1 MKRQRIL
8 ILSFTQ
14 IYRTPR
20 VYRQIVFLK
29 DLYELVVAGFGVF
42 EAEGVEFHQLTEVRP
57 RHIADRFLRKG
68 LRILRLT
75 SRQFEQYYWSIPEVR
90 EVLATFKGSQYDVI
104 IAHDLHTLP
113 VALALA
119 ANNGAKVLLD
129 AHEYEPRHFDNSWR
143 FRMLY
148 QPYWDY
154 ICRRYLPR
162 VDAMIT
168 VCQGIA
174 DEYAR
179 VYGVACDV
187 LTNAPF
193 YEDLSPGPTDAECIR
208 LIHHG
213 GLHPSRKLE
222 NMIFL
227 MDRLDERFHLDL
239 MLLLNSPRYARYLQQ
254 LKELASRRP
263 RIQFC
268 EPVPMP
274 EIARSINQYDL
285 GIYLMSPTNFNNRMA
300 LPNKLFEFIQARL
313 AVAIWPSTEMA
324 RIVREHGCGVI
335 AADFTIEAIA
345 EKLNSLSVQEI
356 ERYKLGSH
364 QAARILSAEN
374 NCRILRGIIADL
386 IGA

>member
-1 MKRQRIL
+1 MKHQRIL

-29 DLYELVVAGFGVF
+29 DMYELVVAGFGVF
-42 EAEGVEFHQLTEVRP
+42 EAEGVEFHQLKEAHP
-57 RHIADRFLRKG
+57 EHLIDRFFQKG
-68 LRILRLT
+68 LRIFRLK
-75 SRQFEQYYWSIPEVR
+75 SRRFEEYYWSIPEVR
-90 EVLATFKGSQYDVI
+90 EVLATFTDSQCDVI

-119 ANNGAKVLLD
+119 AKNGAKVLLD
-129 AHEYEPRHFDNSWR
+129 AHEYEPRHFDDSWR

-154 ICRRYLPR
+154 IGRRYLPR

-174 DEYAR
+174 EEYTR

-193 YEDLSPGPTDAECIR
+193 YEELSPVPTNAECIR

-213 GLHPSRKLE
+213 GLHQSRKIE

-227 MDRLDERFHLDL
+227 MDLLDERFHLDF
-239 MLLLNSPRYARYLQQ
+239 MLLLNSPRYTRYLQQ
-254 LKELASRRP
+254 LKELAQKRP
-263 RIQFC
+263 RIHFH

-274 EIARSINQYDL
+274 EIARSINHYDL
-285 GIYLMSPTNFNNRMA
+285 GMYISCLRQTS
-300 LPNKLFEFIQARL
+300 I
-313 AVAIWPSTEMA
+313 
-324 RIVREHGCGVI
+324 I
-335 AADFTIEAIA
+335 AW
-345 EKLNSLSVQEI
+345 
-356 ERYKLGSH
+356 R
-364 QAARILSAEN
+364 
-374 NCRILRGIIADL
+374 CRINCLNLSRHGWPLRYGHPRKWPVLSGSMTA
-386 IGA
+386 A